1 MANRSDVVKLV
12 EKHDIEL
19 SPLAEYAIYNYLS
32 SDEAYGLLK
41 DYLECELDVEV
52 D

>member
-32 SDEAYGLLK
+32 SDEAYELLK